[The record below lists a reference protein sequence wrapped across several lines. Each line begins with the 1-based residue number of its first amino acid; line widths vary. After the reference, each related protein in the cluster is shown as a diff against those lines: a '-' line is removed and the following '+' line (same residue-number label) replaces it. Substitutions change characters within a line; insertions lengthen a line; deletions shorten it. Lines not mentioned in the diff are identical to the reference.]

1 MSHHELSD
9 LDHAEARELLAR
21 ALGEE
26 PSMKIDTQAVLSTA
40 KRSLRRSRALMVTGA
55 IAGVMVVGL
64 GTTAIADGFSEDRV
78 PPASQVVEKAG
89 PEGMVVCRRTADGS
103 APVVQPGGRSLLPAN
118 CFPEECPTVW
128 PGRPGPLTPGADIVP
143 PSGPKE
149 PKLLSYSDKLE
160 YCKKLKPGK

>member
-9 LDHAEARELLAR
+9 LDHAEARDLLAR

-40 KRSLRRSRALMVTGA
+40 KRSLRRSRTLMVTGA

-64 GTTAIADGFSEDRV
+64 GTTAIAGGFSGDSVR
-78 PPASQVVEKAG
+78 PAGQVVEKASHEG
-89 PEGMVVCRRTADGS
+89 PVVCLRTADGS
-103 APVVQPGGRSLLPAN
+103 EPVVQPGGQTMLPAN
-118 CFPEECPTVW
+118 CWPEECPAVW
-128 PGRPGPLTPGADIVP
+128 PGKPGPLTPGADILP